1 MGTPWQY
8 MEMLGVAGKPA
19 LGAVTTQFW
28 EGPAR
33 AVVFSMGWGP
43 PASVLPYR
51 GPSSSPTCP
60 RRLAWPQRAPCPSLA
75 GFCSRPPTWAPGQAP
90 RQGPVQG
97 NNATVFLMVEGRHKD
112 EERHAQKKG
121 RMRKGNDSE
130 KTSDKSTLRII
141 ILSKWEIT
149 TWFKIPLS
157 LQDLQLQ

>member
-1 MGTPWQY
+1 MYQTTPSPLALFKGEAFPSPPQDGDSVAVYGNVGSGW
-8 MEMLGVAGKPA
+8 ETCPWSSNHPILGRPG
-19 LGAVTTQFW
+19 
-28 EGPAR
+28 R
-33 AVVFSMGWGP
+33 AVVFSVGWGP

-75 GFCSRPPTWAPGQAP
+75 GFCSRPPTWAPGQAL

-121 RMRKGNDSE
+121 RMELGE
-130 KTSDKSTLRII
+130 GA
-141 ILSKWEIT
+141 LS
-149 TWFKIPLS
+149 
-157 LQDLQLQ
+157 